1 MMIGRFF
8 TSLTQLNVQNGR
20 WAIKTRLNVQNGR
33 WVIKTQLNVQNGF
46 GRKNTDFSPL

>member
-1 MMIGRFF
+1 MIYNQVGDKD
-8 TSLTQLNVQNGR
+8 SVKCSNGR
-20 WAIKTRLNVQNGR
+20 WAIKTQLNVQNGR